1 MLTAKPLKN
10 AGVYIFSKN
19 HFSSPPPSENHYF
32 PPRIGEDHWICGLKS
47 SKIISEKYTPIE
59 KC

>member
-32 PPRIGEDHWICGLKS
+32 PPRIGEDH
-47 SKIISEKYTPIE
+47 
-59 KC
+59 